1 MDIDTLCKI
10 VFIIFIIASIIFIV
24 IGAIGLINITIGD
37 RKFHKELK
45 EKILEAKKEDRNE

>member
-24 IGAIGLINITIGD
+24 IGAIRLINITIGD